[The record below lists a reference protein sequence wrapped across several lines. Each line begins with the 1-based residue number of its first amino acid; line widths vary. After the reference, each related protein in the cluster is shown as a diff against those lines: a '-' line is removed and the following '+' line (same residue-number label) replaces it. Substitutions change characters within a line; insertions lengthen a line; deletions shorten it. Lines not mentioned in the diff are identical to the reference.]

1 MRPKGKQMSSSQN
14 NKSNQQEAFLIVDGS
29 KVFTIDSDDFSIGR
43 KMDNDIILDSAHV
56 SRVHAKIRY
65 INKRYVLFDLK
76 STVGTSING
85 TKINVS
91 ILKSGDVISIGG
103 VPIIFGLGSPE
114 TFVDASQPIDTNTG
128 PTDSTDI
135 DELDSYMDMFRDKE

>member
-1 MRPKGKQMSSSQN
+1 MSSRQSSP
-14 NKSNQQEAFLIVDGS
+14 SNHPEAFLIVDGS
-29 KVFTIDSDDFSIGR
+29 KVFVIESDDFSIGR
-43 KMDNDIILDSAHV
+43 KNDNDVIINNPHV
-56 SRVHAKIRY
+56 SRYHAKIRY

-85 TKINVS
+85 NKIS
-91 ILKSGDVISIGG
+91 ASLLETGDVISIGG

-114 TFVDASQPIDTNTG
+114 APLDASQPTDTQTG

-135 DELDSYMDMFRDKE
+135 DDVDSYMDMFRDR